1 MVVVDDEAGVDGIAT
16 GTQFHV
22 VGGGVAANAIGRLK
36 HGNVMSLGR
45 ESVRAAQ
52 AGNTGPDYC
61 NLHPRATCNV

>member
-1 MVVVDDEAGVDGIAT
+1 MVVIDDEAGVDGVAT

-22 VGGGVAANAIGRLK
+22 VSGGVAANTTGCLK
-36 HGNVMSLGR
+36 HGNVMSLSR

-52 AGNTGPDYC
+52 AGNTRPDYC